1 MIEKNKVLLVAYH
14 FPPDAAVGAMRPQK
28 FVKYLPEFGWQ
39 PYVLTLKERF
49 IEKRDDARLA
59 DVAQAGIYRVDFWRT
74 PLKFLL
80 DLRDGL
86 RTGAKRP
93 TLKGDDSPHSS
104 GQTPAKSGKSL
115 FSSLKNFLVLL
126 NWLPDD
132 KINWVIPATI
142 AGYRIIK
149 RNKIDCIVAS
159 LPPHTDGIIGMLLAK
174 LTGVR
179 LVLDMRDPW
188 MLSAKQPDSPDTLL
202 HYKLDSFL
210 ERMVFASADSFVV
223 TTARF
228 ENYLRD
234 VQKKDQVFTI
244 PNGYDETDFAALSR
258 SRTDKKFV
266 ITYLGTIY
274 LERSPRATLAAV
286 RQLIDDKVI
295 DRQDIQVR
303 FVGDVISD
311 GARDIELL
319 SKKYELDDVVT
330 IQGMIPYP
338 AALQEMVDADVLLL
352 LAPNQPYQIP
362 AKAFDYIGAKRP
374 ILALTEDGATADLIK
389 TVKAGKIVGPEDVDG
404 IKAAINGFYQNWK
417 STETQTS
424 TLDTAGF
431 SRRELSYNLA
441 SILNDLKGR
450 ET

>member
-1 MIEKNKVLLVAYH
+1 MKTRSDNKVLIVAYH
-14 FPPDAAVGAMRPQK
+14 FPPDAAVGALRPQK

-39 PYVLTLKERF
+39 PYVLTIKERF
-49 IEKRDDARLA
+49 IDKRDDARLA
-59 DVAQAGIYRVDFWRT
+59 DVKQAEICRADYWRT

-80 DLRDGL
+80 DLRDSF
-86 RTGAKRP
+86 RIGAKRP
-93 TLKGDDSPHSS
+93 TLKADDSPNSS
-104 GQTPAKSGKSL
+104 GQTPAKSAKSL

-188 MLSAKQPDSPDTLL
+188 MLSARPPDSPDTLL

-210 ERMVFASADSFVV
+210 ERMVFTSADSFVV

-234 VQKKDQVFTI
+234 VRKKDRVFTI

-258 SRTDKKFV
+258 SRTDSKFV

-311 GARDIELL
+311 GARNIEQL
-319 SKKYELDDVVT
+319 SKKYELDDVVM

-389 TVKAGKIVGPEDVDG
+389 TVKVGKIVGPEDVDG
-404 IKAAINGFYQNWK
+404 IKAAITEFYQEWK
-417 STETQTS
+417 NVSLFNEGS
-424 TLDTAGF
+424 DSERFA
-431 SRRELSYNLA
+431 RRQLTCEFANV
-441 SILNDLKGR
+441 LN
-450 ET
+450 EMI